1 MFEFESQQARTAEL
15 LRQADNQRLVRAA
28 RQARKEERRAA
39 RDAAQ
44 GQAKSPRDHFGRA
57 A

>member
-15 LRQADNQRLVRAA
+15 LRQADHQRLVREAQ
-28 RQARKEERRAA
+28 QARKQERRAA
-39 RDAAQ
+39 KDAAE
-44 GQAKSPRDHFGRA
+44 GPVKSPRDHFGRA